1 MYAGAGYVLAGLG
14 TRRGF
19 GVSILACSTAQI
31 LHAVAIGKWSLAG
44 MRFLLGLAEPG
55 NWPAAAKAVAEWF
68 PASQRALGVGI
79 FNSGSSLGSAIAAPL
94 VAFLTLRYG
103 WQSAFVVTGALGLV
117 WLAAWLVLY
126 QPPHKNRW
134 LRPAEYDEIRDQVR
148 PPEETGPVRTSID
161 WQRILRNRGCDSM
174 VLGGFVTGPVIYFVI
189 FFLPYHFLP
198 P

>member
-19 GVSILACSTAQI
+19 GVSILAWSTSQI

-44 MRFLLGLAEPG
+44 MWFWLGLAERG
-55 NWPAAAKAVAEWF
+55 NWPGAAKAVAEWF

-161 WQRILRNRGCDSM
+161 WQRILRNRGCYSLILARFFTDP
-174 VLGGFVTGPVIYFVI
+174 VLYFVI